1 MNNTRLKNIIDNL
14 NIKGK
19 MRYIEGVTPK
29 QVIDF
34 EKTNGV
40 KLPQQYKD
48 WLEYSDGGDL
58 FLPAGIQLF
67 GVAHKPLIKIGNEW
81 DMSDSSS
88 KYITIGDLATGD
100 SILCEKNNERIS
112 IFNHEGRR
120 IEEDEVYSNF
130 YEFLNDLP
138 NILGID

>member
-1 MNNTRLKNIIDNL
+1 MNNSRLKNIIDNF

-58 FLPAGIQLF
+58 FLPAGIQLY
-67 GVAHKPLIKIGNEW
+67 GVAHKPLIIIGNEW

-88 KYITIGDLATGD
+88 KYITIGALATGD
-100 SILCEKNNERIS
+100 PILCEKNNERIS